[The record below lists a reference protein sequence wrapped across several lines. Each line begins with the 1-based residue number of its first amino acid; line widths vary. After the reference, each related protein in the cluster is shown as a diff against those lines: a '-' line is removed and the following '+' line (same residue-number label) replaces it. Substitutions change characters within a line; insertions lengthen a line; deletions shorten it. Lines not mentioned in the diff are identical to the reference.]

1 MTRKGRLAAIALL
14 LMVMLMLAACSGGR
28 GNPGSTAPNDVAVAA
43 MKAMTQAADTGNYTP
58 SQATGVSSTG
68 NTYTLTDFKADDG
81 VTTINGTFQ
90 MDSNGNVIDADLR
103 VTINNQTLEFILK
116 PASTGT
122 GSDITVDT
130 TPVSESVMPDPMT
143 PEEERA
149 FRVFLIGFDE
159 VQDEIRD
166 SADDAFDEIYD
177 DDDHYGTSLQEG
189 SYPIP
194 DILKK
199 YGISGEIHLG
209 YERDDDRELEIVGGK
224 ISFSNFRLEDG
235 GRDATISGEYIFSS
249 LDDDYEEATM
259 RNITLS
265 SFNDG
270 VITLSNFTINGT
282 IIEDEISDDDRF
294 TFDGTASGTFE
305 FSTGSSSVSFDGII
319 NAEDDSWIEFPEYSL
334 KIDGREVAIGRPERP
349 FR

>member
-14 LMVMLMLAACSGGR
+14 LMAMLMLAACSGGR

-43 MKAMTQAADTGNYTP
+43 MKAMTQAADAGKDTP

-103 VTINNQTLEFILK
+103 VTINSQTLEFILK

-143 PEEERA
+143 PEEKRA
-149 FRVFLIGFDE
+149 FRIFLIGFDE
-159 VQDEIRD
+159 VQDDVRE
-166 SADDAFDEIYD
+166 AVEEAFEDLEDTYRKPGTVTISHPLISGTIELGRERGD
-177 DDDHYGTSLQEG
+177 DDWDDLEVIGGDVRFTDF
-189 SYPIP
+189 PI
-194 DILKK
+194 
-199 YGISGEIHLG
+199 
-209 YERDDDRELEIVGGK
+209 DDDRHSGKVSGSYSFEL
-224 ISFSNFRLEDG
+224 R
-235 GRDATISGEYIFSS
+235 
-249 LDDDYEEATM
+249 DDDYERATM
-259 RNITLS
+259 SVTIS
-265 SFNDG
+265 SYHDDG
-270 VITLSNFTINGT
+270 ISLSNFAINGT
-282 IIEDEISDDDRF
+282 IVEDEIRDDDRF

-305 FSTGSSSVSFDGII
+305 FSTGSSRISFDGKI
-319 NAEDDSWIEFPEYSL
+319 NAKEDSWIEFPEYSL

-349 FR
+349 FI